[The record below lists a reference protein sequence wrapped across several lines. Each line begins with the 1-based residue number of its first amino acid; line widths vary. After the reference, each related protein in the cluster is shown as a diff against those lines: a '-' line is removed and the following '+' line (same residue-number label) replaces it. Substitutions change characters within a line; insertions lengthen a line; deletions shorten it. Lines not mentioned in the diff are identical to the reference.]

1 MKSKFNFLAPKGGRE
16 AAPVVR
22 VRASGRDQFAGLR
35 GHDYVRQRGLDI
47 HLPRHGDDVPPSH
60 PSWLLK

>member
-1 MKSKFNFLAPKGGRE
+1 MRSKFNFLASKGGRE

-22 VRASGRDQFAGLR
+22 VRASARDKFAGLR
-35 GHDYVRQRGLDI
+35 GHDYAKARQLDVN
-47 HLPRHGDDVPPSH
+47 LPRHGDDVPPSH